1 MTTAAPEP
9 GAGDA
14 ERPGNAERPAGRGRA
29 RGRPRSELARRAVL
43 AAATELLLTQGPGA
57 VSMDAV
63 AARAGVS
70 KATIYRWWPTK
81 ETLTLDALY
90 FQLTEPTPE
99 PPDTGTLRGDLTELL
114 TGWIARVGG
123 RPFGRVLGTL
133 ITEAATDPVFGGLYR
148 ERYVEPRRAQARLL
162 FERAIARGEIGA
174 GTDVEAAVDLVY
186 GPLYHRL
193 LHGHA
198 PLTQEF
204 AATVVDV
211 VVAGLGG
218 NLRPF
223 IPNGRVVAQPP
234 P

>member
-1 MTTAAPEP
+1 MTTEPAAPAAAPAP
-9 GAGDA
+9 GSV
-14 ERPGNAERPAGRGRA
+14 RA
-29 RGRPRSELARRAVL
+29 RGRPRSELARQAVL
-43 AAATELLLTQGPGA
+43 AAATQLLLTRGLGA

-81 ETLTLDALY
+81 ETLALDALY
-90 FQLTEPTPE
+90 AQLSEPTTE

-114 TGWIARVGG
+114 TGWIARVGD
-123 RPFGRVLGTL
+123 RPFGRVIGAL
-133 ITEAATDPVFGGLYR
+133 ITEAATDPAFGELYR
-148 ERYVEPRRAQARLL
+148 ERYVEPRRAQARVLVQ
-162 FERAIARGEIGA
+162 RAIARVEISPA
-174 GTDVEAAVDLVY
+174 TDVEAAVDLVY

-204 AATVVDV
+204 AATVVNV

-218 NLRPF
+218 
-223 IPNGRVVAQPP
+223 I
-234 P
+234 